1 MSISHTVYLYTSF
14 VYLYPSEISILYLHL
29 HLNISHVRMAGLI
42 DRSICLH
49 RLHSAVAKFPGEF
62 ISMDDRHFSL
72 STLFFSSIH
81 HIQHRHPSPF
91 DCFILEF
98 DPAKTP
104 TSPQRCP
111 PHLNRERSQSSAV
124 DPLVRDKFPYPH
136 DIETLALPLR
146 HFHRLALSFCFL
158 CV

>member
-1 MSISHTVYLYTSF
+1 MIPFHSLSAICSNQYIYLSYCISIHIIYVSISIRNIYIISTSTSKYITCEN
-14 VYLYPSEISILYLHL
+14 VIY
-29 HLNISHVRMAGLI
+29 GWT

-62 ISMDDRHFSL
+62 ISMGDRHFSL

-81 HIQHRHPSPF
+81 HIQHRHPRTF
-91 DCFILEF
+91 DCFIFEF
-98 DPAKTP
+98 DPANTP
-104 TSPQRCP
+104 PSPQRCP

-136 DIETLALPLR
+136 DD
-146 HFHRLALSFCFL
+146 
-158 CV
+158 